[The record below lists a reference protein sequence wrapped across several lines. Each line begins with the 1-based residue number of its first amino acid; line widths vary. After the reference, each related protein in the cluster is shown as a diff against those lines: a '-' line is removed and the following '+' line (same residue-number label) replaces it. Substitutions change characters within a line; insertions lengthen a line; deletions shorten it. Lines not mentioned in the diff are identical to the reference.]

1 MTSMFRQSTN
11 RLTVWLFAL
20 CLLFPFSKLSS
31 AWRNTATQDKAFSIS
46 AVSKASSDSIM
57 PERLTFPD
65 SVALAAPEAAGRS
78 VSSLVAYLK
87 QHLSTDD
94 QLARAIYTWVSRNI
108 KYNVYITYTSRNE
121 EADETKEI
129 QKILSERK
137 GICQDYA
144 LLFKALVK
152 EAGMDAYVI
161 DGYNRRD
168 GALLPDPHEWY
179 AAKVSG
185 KWYMFDPTWGAGF
198 VENYQFIP
206 SPNHRFCKLL
216 PDTLLKTHMP
226 FDPMFQFR
234 ERPLSYEEFD
244 TGVVDEQRSVPV
256 FYWADTLALY
266 ARQDTLERLVS
277 VRQRMLS
284 NGRSNDLVYYM
295 LELTSNNIRIA
306 GYQKILNAYNM
317 AMDLQGKATDA
328 INEFVRY
335 RNKAFEPLKPD
346 AEIQAMVDVPE
357 ELINR
362 ADSAINSIRTAPERY
377 REPILKLR
385 DQIME
390 VATTVYKH
398 KLFLRQYFKLPAKQR
413 KGMFKQT
420 K

>member
-1 MTSMFRQSTN
+1 M
-11 RLTVWLFAL
+11 
-20 CLLFPFSKLSS
+20 
-31 AWRNTATQDKAFSIS
+31 
-46 AVSKASSDSIM
+46 
-57 PERLTFPD
+57 
-65 SVALAAPEAAGRS
+65 ALAAPETAGRS

-168 GALLPDPHEWY
+168 GVLLPDPHEWC

>member
-1 MTSMFRQSTN
+1 
-11 RLTVWLFAL
+11 
-20 CLLFPFSKLSS
+20 
-31 AWRNTATQDKAFSIS
+31 
-46 AVSKASSDSIM
+46 M

-65 SVALAAPEAAGRS
+65 SVALAAPETAGRS

-168 GALLPDPHEWY
+168 GVLLPDPHEWC

>member
-31 AWRNTATQDKAFSIS
+31 ALRNTATQDKAFSIS

-65 SVALAAPEAAGRS
+65 SVALAAPETAGRS

-168 GALLPDPHEWY
+168 GALLPDPHEWCV
-179 AAKVSG
+179 AKVSG

-256 FYWADTLALY
+256 FYWADTLAPY

>member
-46 AVSKASSDSIM
+46 AVSKASSDNIM

-65 SVALAAPEAAGRS
+65 SVALAAPETAGRS

-168 GALLPDPHEWY
+168 GALLPDPHEWCV
-179 AAKVSG
+179 AKVSG

>member
-168 GALLPDPHEWY
+168 GALLPDPHEWC

-284 NGRSNDLVYYM
+284 NGRSNDLVY
-295 LELTSNNIRIA
+295 
-306 GYQKILNAYNM
+306 NM

-398 KLFLRQYFKLPAKQR
+398 KLLLRQYFKLPAKQR

>member
-1 MTSMFRQSTN
+1 MSQYSNSRLIAWIISIFLLLPFGRLFSARQDVYASATTS
-11 RLTVWLFAL
+11 
-20 CLLFPFSKLSS
+20 LSLP
-31 AWRNTATQDKAFSIS
+31 ATK
-46 AVSKASSDSIM
+46 SSPDV
-57 PERLTFPD
+57 PPTEQLTFPD
-65 SVALAAPEAAGRS
+65 SVAMAAPEAAGRS
-78 VSSLVAYLK
+78 AASLVAYMKQYLK
-87 QHLSTDD
+87 TED

-168 GALLPDPHEWY
+168 GALLPDPHEWC

>member
-168 GALLPDPHEWY
+168 SALLPDPHEWC

>member
-31 AWRNTATQDKAFSIS
+31 AWRNAATQDKAFSIS

-65 SVALAAPEAAGRS
+65 SVALAAPETAGRS

-168 GALLPDPHEWY
+168 GALLPDPHEWCV
-179 AAKVSG
+179 AKVSG

>member
-1 MTSMFRQSTN
+1 
-11 RLTVWLFAL
+11 
-20 CLLFPFSKLSS
+20 
-31 AWRNTATQDKAFSIS
+31 
-46 AVSKASSDSIM
+46 
-57 PERLTFPD
+57 
-65 SVALAAPEAAGRS
+65 
-78 VSSLVAYLK
+78 
-87 QHLSTDD
+87 
-94 QLARAIYTWVSRNI
+94 
-108 KYNVYITYTSRNE
+108 
-121 EADETKEI
+121 
-129 QKILSERK
+129 
-137 GICQDYA
+137 
-144 LLFKALVK
+144 
-152 EAGMDAYVI
+152 
-161 DGYNRRD
+161 
-168 GALLPDPHEWY
+168 
-179 AAKVSG
+179 
-185 KWYMFDPTWGAGF
+185 MFDPTWGAGF

-266 ARQDTLERLVS
+266 ARQDTLERLAS
-277 VRQRMLS
+277 ARQRMLS

>member
-144 LLFKALVK
+144 LLFKALEK

-161 DGYNRRD
+161 DGYNCRD
-168 GALLPDPHEWY
+168 GALLPDPHEWC

>member
-168 GALLPDPHEWY
+168 GAFLPDPHEWC

-398 KLFLRQYFKLPAKQR
+398 KLFLRQYFKLPVKQR

>member
-1 MTSMFRQSTN
+1 M
-11 RLTVWLFAL
+11 LFSVSL
-20 CLLFPFSKLSS
+20 IFPFCNLSS
-31 AWRNTATQDKAFSIS
+31 AWRNVAAQDKAFSTS
-46 AVSKASSDSIM
+46 AVSKASPDSII

-108 KYNVYITYTSRNE
+108 KYNVYITYTSRSE
-121 EADETKEI
+121 EANETKEI

-144 LLFKALVK
+144 LLFKAQAK
-152 EAGMDAYVI
+152 EAGMAAYVFI
-161 DGYNRRD
+161 NGYNRID
-168 GALLPDPHEWY
+168 GALLPDLYEWF
-179 AAKVSG
+179 AAKVNG
-185 KWYMFDPTWGAGF
+185 KLYMFDPTWGAGF

-266 ARQDTLERLVS
+266 ARQDTLERLAS
-277 VRQRMLS
+277 ARQRMLS

-390 VATTVYKH
+390 VATTVYNH

>member
-168 GALLPDPHEWY
+168 GALLPDPPEWC

>member
-1 MTSMFRQSTN
+1 MTSMFRQSTD

-46 AVSKASSDSIM
+46 AVSKASPDSIM

-65 SVALAAPEAAGRS
+65 SVALAAPETAGRS

-161 DGYNRRD
+161 DGYNCRD
-168 GALLPDPHEWY
+168 GALLPDPHEWC

>member
-20 CLLFPFSKLSS
+20 CLFFPFCKLSS
-31 AWRNTATQDKAFSIS
+31 AWRNAAAQDKAFSTS
-46 AVSKASSDSIM
+46 AVSKASPDSIM

-108 KYNVYITYTSRNE
+108 KYNVYITYTSRSE
-121 EADETKEI
+121 EANETKEI

-144 LLFKALVK
+144 LLFKALAK
-152 EAGMDAYVI
+152 EAGMDA
-161 DGYNRRD
+161 
-168 GALLPDPHEWY
+168 ALLPDPHEWC

-266 ARQDTLERLVS
+266 ARQDTLERLAS
-277 VRQRMLS
+277 ARQRMLS

>member
-168 GALLPDPHEWY
+168 GALLPDPHEWG

>member
-1 MTSMFRQSTN
+1 
-11 RLTVWLFAL
+11 
-20 CLLFPFSKLSS
+20 
-31 AWRNTATQDKAFSIS
+31 
-46 AVSKASSDSIM
+46 M

-94 QLARAIYTWVSRNI
+94 QLARAIYTWVSSNI
-108 KYNVYITYTSRNE
+108 KYNVYITYTSRSE
-121 EADETKEI
+121 EANETKEI
-129 QKILSERK
+129 QKILSEHK

-161 DGYNRRD
+161 NGYNRRD
-168 GALLPDPHEWY
+168 GALLPDPHEWC

-206 SPNHRFCKLL
+206 SPNHRFCMLL

-266 ARQDTLERLVS
+266 ARQDTLERLAS
-277 VRQRMLS
+277 ARQRMLS

-346 AEIQAMVDVPE
+346 AEIQAMVDIPE
-357 ELINR
+357 GLINR

>member
-31 AWRNTATQDKAFSIS
+31 AWRNTTTQDKAFSIS

-168 GALLPDPHEWY
+168 GALLPDPHEWCV
-179 AAKVSG
+179 AKVSG

>member
-65 SVALAAPEAAGRS
+65 SVALAAPETAGRS

-168 GALLPDPHEWY
+168 GVLLPDPHEWC

-398 KLFLRQYFKLPAKQR
+398 KLFLRQYFKLPVKQR

>member
-1 MTSMFRQSTN
+1 MAIRP
-11 RLTVWLFAL
+11 L
-20 CLLFPFSKLSS
+20 
-31 AWRNTATQDKAFSIS
+31 RNTATQDKAFSIS

-65 SVALAAPEAAGRS
+65 SVALAAPETAGRS

-168 GALLPDPHEWY
+168 GVLLPDPHEWC

-398 KLFLRQYFKLPAKQR
+398 KLFLRQYFKLPVKQR

>member
-31 AWRNTATQDKAFSIS
+31 AWRNTTTQDKAFSIS

-65 SVALAAPEAAGRS
+65 SVALAAPETAGRS

-168 GALLPDPHEWY
+168 GALLPDPHEWCV
-179 AAKVSG
+179 AKVSG

>member
-1 MTSMFRQSTN
+1 MTSMFRQSTD

-46 AVSKASSDSIM
+46 AVSKASPDSIM

-65 SVALAAPEAAGRS
+65 SVALAAPETAGRS

-168 GALLPDPHEWY
+168 GALLPDPHEWC

-284 NGRSNDLVYYM
+284 NGRSNDLVY
-295 LELTSNNIRIA
+295 
-306 GYQKILNAYNM
+306 
-317 AMDLQGKATDA
+317 
-328 INEFVRY
+328 
-335 RNKAFEPLKPD
+335 
-346 AEIQAMVDVPE
+346 
-357 ELINR
+357 
-362 ADSAINSIRTAPERY
+362 
-377 REPILKLR
+377 
-385 DQIME
+385 
-390 VATTVYKH
+390 
-398 KLFLRQYFKLPAKQR
+398 
-413 KGMFKQT
+413 
-420 K
+420 

>member
-1 MTSMFRQSTN
+1 MTSMFRQSTD

-65 SVALAAPEAAGRS
+65 SVALAAPETAGRS

-144 LLFKALVK
+144 LLFKTLVK

-168 GALLPDPHEWY
+168 GALLPDPHEWC

-198 VENYQFIP
+198 VENYRFIP

-362 ADSAINSIRTAPERY
+362 ADSAINSIHTAPERY

>member
-65 SVALAAPEAAGRS
+65 SVALAAPETAGRS

-168 GALLPDPHEWY
+168 GVLLPDPHEWC

>member
-46 AVSKASSDSIM
+46 AVSKASPDSIM

-161 DGYNRRD
+161 DGYNHRD
-168 GALLPDPHEWY
+168 GALLPDPHEWC

>member
-168 GALLPDPHEWY
+168 GALLPDPHEWCV
-179 AAKVSG
+179 AKVSG

>member
-31 AWRNTATQDKAFSIS
+31 AWRNTATQDKAVSIS

-152 EAGMDAYVI
+152 EAGMDAYVMAI
-161 DGYNRRD
+161 TAETVPYC
-168 GALLPDPHEWY
+168 P
-179 AAKVSG
+179 
-185 KWYMFDPTWGAGF
+185 
-198 VENYQFIP
+198 
-206 SPNHRFCKLL
+206 
-216 PDTLLKTHMP
+216 THM
-226 FDPMFQFR
+226 
-234 ERPLSYEEFD
+234 
-244 TGVVDEQRSVPV
+244 
-256 FYWADTLALY
+256 
-266 ARQDTLERLVS
+266 
-277 VRQRMLS
+277 
-284 NGRSNDLVYYM
+284 NG
-295 LELTSNNIRIA
+295 A
-306 GYQKILNAYNM
+306 QPK
-317 AMDLQGKATDA
+317 
-328 INEFVRY
+328 
-335 RNKAFEPLKPD
+335 
-346 AEIQAMVDVPE
+346 
-357 ELINR
+357 
-362 ADSAINSIRTAPERY
+362 
-377 REPILKLR
+377 
-385 DQIME
+385 
-390 VATTVYKH
+390 
-398 KLFLRQYFKLPAKQR
+398 
-413 KGMFKQT
+413 
-420 K
+420 

>member
-1 MTSMFRQSTN
+1 M
-11 RLTVWLFAL
+11 
-20 CLLFPFSKLSS
+20 
-31 AWRNTATQDKAFSIS
+31 
-46 AVSKASSDSIM
+46 
-57 PERLTFPD
+57 
-65 SVALAAPEAAGRS
+65 
-78 VSSLVAYLK
+78 
-87 QHLSTDD
+87 
-94 QLARAIYTWVSRNI
+94 
-108 KYNVYITYTSRNE
+108 
-121 EADETKEI
+121 
-129 QKILSERK
+129 
-137 GICQDYA
+137 
-144 LLFKALVK
+144 
-152 EAGMDAYVI
+152 
-161 DGYNRRD
+161 
-168 GALLPDPHEWY
+168 
-179 AAKVSG
+179 
-185 KWYMFDPTWGAGF
+185 
-198 VENYQFIP
+198 
-206 SPNHRFCKLL
+206 
-216 PDTLLKTHMP
+216 
-226 FDPMFQFR
+226 
-234 ERPLSYEEFD
+234 
-244 TGVVDEQRSVPV
+244 

>member
-168 GALLPDPHEWY
+168 GALLPDPHEWC

-398 KLFLRQYFKLPAKQR
+398 KLFLRQYFKLSLIHI
-413 KGMFKQT
+413 
-420 K
+420 